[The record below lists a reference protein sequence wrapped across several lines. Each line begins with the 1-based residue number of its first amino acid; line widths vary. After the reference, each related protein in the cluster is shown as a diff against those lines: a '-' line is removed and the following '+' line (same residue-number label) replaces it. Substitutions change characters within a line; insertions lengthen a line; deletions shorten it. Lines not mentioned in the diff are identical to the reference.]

1 MIERATPSARRVF
14 FATALAMIAFAS
26 NSILCRLALGGA
38 HIDPASFTTVRIVA
52 GAVALALIAA
62 ARRGARREHRPTRAG
77 WTSAAFLYL
86 YAIAFS
92 VSYVSLSAGTGALIL
107 FGCVQSTMLLAAL
120 RGGERPQRLE
130 WLGLGVAVAG
140 LVYLVLPGLAA
151 PPLLGALLMA
161 SAGVAWGLYS
171 LRGRASPDPLDDT
184 ARNFARAAPFAL
196 ATSIAALSRV
206 HATAEGVALAAV
218 SGAISSGVGYVVWY
232 AALRELTSTR
242 AAIVQLSVP
251 VIAAAGGVLLLG
263 EVISTRLVVAAVM
276 ILGGVAVALS
286 ARRR

>member
-1 MIERATPSARRVF
+1 
-14 FATALAMIAFAS
+14 
-26 NSILCRLALGGA
+26 
-38 HIDPASFTTVRIVA
+38 
-52 GAVALALIAA
+52 
-62 ARRGARREHRPTRAG
+62 
-77 WTSAAFLYL
+77 
-86 YAIAFS
+86 
-92 VSYVSLSAGTGALIL
+92 
-107 FGCVQSTMLLAAL
+107 
-120 RGGERPQRLE
+120 
-130 WLGLGVAVAG
+130 
-140 LVYLVLPGLAA
+140 
-151 PPLLGALLMA
+151 MA

-184 ARNFARAAPFAL
+184 ARNFARAAPLAL

-206 HATAEGVALAAV
+206 DATAEGVALAAV

-251 VIAAAGGVLLLG
+251 VIAAAGGVVLLG

-286 ARRR
+286 ARQR